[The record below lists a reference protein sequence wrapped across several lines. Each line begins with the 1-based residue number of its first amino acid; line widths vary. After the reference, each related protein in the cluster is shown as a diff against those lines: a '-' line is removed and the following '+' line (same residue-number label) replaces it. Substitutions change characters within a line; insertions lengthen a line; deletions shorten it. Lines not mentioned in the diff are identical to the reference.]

1 MSIDQ
6 LSILLDEIKGYVDDY
21 KLVKEENITLKSQL
35 ETAKEEVKVK
45 VEYEKRIA
53 TLESEKVDLENS
65 VDTLRVELNV
75 ANNTISEKETYI
87 SKLED
92 QVNLNLSKAQE
103 IVNELK
109 EIINA

>member
-1 MSIDQ
+1 MSIVQ

-35 ETAKEEVKVK
+35 ETAKEVK
-45 VEYEKRIA
+45 VEYEERIA

-75 ANNTISEKETYI
+75 ANNTISEKETCI
-87 SKLED
+87 SKLKD

-109 EIINA
+109 EIINAK

>member
-6 LSILLDEIKGYVDDY
+6 LSILLDEIKGYIDDY

-35 ETAKEEVKVK
+35 ETAKEVK
-45 VEYEKRIA
+45 VEYEERIA